1 MISFLV
7 GVYRT
12 CTCRVQFPL
21 LTCSFCSW
29 CARFFFS
36 IVNENKSYFVC
47 VFVAA
52 PVIPISDIKGT
63 DGLGYSKGEKLLR
76 CKLAACYRLVDLK
89 GWGHGIYNHISV
101 SSFSRYERLCKQTFQ
116 WPSLFFLFIGRSRA
130 IFPMCQTMAIMIKFI
145 VFQCHCFSVGNWKQ
159 GNDSWCIM
167 QTILFISDWW
177 MKTYLM

>member
-1 MISFLV
+1 MYILRIVQNKCDAYKTLFTTINRFSKVISLQDMYLQSTVSCTYMQFL
-7 GVYRT
+7 
-12 CTCRVQFPL
+12 FL
-21 LTCSFCSW
+21 LDKN
-29 CARFFFS
+29 FFFS

-101 SSFSRYERLCKQTFQ
+101 SSFPRYERLCKQTF
-116 WPSLFFLFIGRSRA
+116 
-130 IFPMCQTMAIMIKFI
+130 
-145 VFQCHCFSVGNWKQ
+145 H
-159 GNDSWCIM
+159 
-167 QTILFISDWW
+167 
-177 MKTYLM
+177 

>member
-1 MISFLV
+1 MYILRIVQNKCDAYKTLFTTINRFSKVISLQDMYLQSTVSFTYMQFL
-7 GVYRT
+7 
-12 CTCRVQFPL
+12 FL
-21 LTCSFCSW
+21 MDKN
-29 CARFFFS
+29 FFFS

-116 WPSLFFLFIGRSRA
+116 
-130 IFPMCQTMAIMIKFI
+130 
-145 VFQCHCFSVGNWKQ
+145 
-159 GNDSWCIM
+159 
-167 QTILFISDWW
+167 
-177 MKTYLM
+177 

>member
-1 MISFLV
+1 MQFL
-7 GVYRT
+7 
-12 CTCRVQFPL
+12 FL
-21 LTCSFCSW
+21 LDKN
-29 CARFFFS
+29 FFFS

-101 SSFSRYERLCKQTFQ
+101 SSFPRYERLCKQTF
-116 WPSLFFLFIGRSRA
+116 
-130 IFPMCQTMAIMIKFI
+130 
-145 VFQCHCFSVGNWKQ
+145 H
-159 GNDSWCIM
+159 
-167 QTILFISDWW
+167 
-177 MKTYLM
+177 

>member
-1 MISFLV
+1 MYILRIVQNECDAYKTLFTTINRFSKVISLQDMYLQSTVSFTYMQFL
-7 GVYRT
+7 
-12 CTCRVQFPL
+12 FL
-21 LTCSFCSW
+21 MDKN
-29 CARFFFS
+29 FFFS

-116 WPSLFFLFIGRSRA
+116 
-130 IFPMCQTMAIMIKFI
+130 
-145 VFQCHCFSVGNWKQ
+145 
-159 GNDSWCIM
+159 
-167 QTILFISDWW
+167 
-177 MKTYLM
+177 